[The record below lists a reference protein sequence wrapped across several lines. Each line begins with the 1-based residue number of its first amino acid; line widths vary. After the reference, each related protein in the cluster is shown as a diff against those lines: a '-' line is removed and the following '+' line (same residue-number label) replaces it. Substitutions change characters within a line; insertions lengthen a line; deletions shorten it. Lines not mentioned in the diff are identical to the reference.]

1 MQHKFLFVFSLYYIM
16 FERFDVIENY
26 FVIIKFKEGRK

>member
-1 MQHKFLFVFSLYYIM
+1 M
-16 FERFDVIENY
+16 FEHFDVIENY

>member
-1 MQHKFLFVFSLYYIM
+1 M

-26 FVIIKFKEGRK
+26 FVIIKCKEGRQWNI